1 LSTRTKNYEQSHT
14 GADQSLER
22 SRRQGRVRGRSGYY
36 PGDKGE
42 FEVDQ
47 DIEEANVYSSFED
60 TAQDWELQQE
70 VNELADAIDRIMGAK

>member
-1 LSTRTKNYEQSHT
+1 LN
-14 GADQSLER
+14 D
-22 SRRQGRVRGRSGYY
+22 

>member
-1 LSTRTKNYEQSHT
+1 M
-14 GADQSLER
+14 
-22 SRRQGRVRGRSGYY
+22 SRVIRVQIKVLND

-47 DIEEANVYSSFED
+47 DIVGTNVYRSFED

-70 VNELADAIDRIMGAK
+70 VNELADAIDRIMGAS